1 MVNEKSCAL
10 LTNRE
15 HNELSKVNQ
24 TIKKM
29 YVWKY
34 SETDLFIIDDKKR
47 TNLGRLYWTRL
58 EI

>member
-10 LTNRE
+10 LTKRE
-15 HNELSKVNQ
+15 HYVNSKVNQ

-29 YVWKY
+29 YVGKY

-47 TNLGRLYWTRL
+47 Q
-58 EI
+58 I